1 MQQKSKVM
9 QISCIGPLECIIL
22 MKWSNMYIHLSSIAS
37 CVQGHRS
44 FWSLSQLLWG
54 RGKLH
59 PGQLASPPQ
68 GHTQTNT
75 PLRDNLKPLINP
87 WYMILDNL
95 RKYEEIL
102 YFFFNKFCLF
112 SFVFHWTSTEFLK
125 TQNLVFAWTTLS
137 CRWSQVRGSKC
148 VYIRIVELLT
158 KYYIRA
164 ILCMCVPCYFFLHYF
179 GQSKLH
185 LLNCCILTTN
195 YVAKEFF
202 CTNRRQMAVSVLFHQ
217 ALLCFVCSKT
227 RSWWVLS
234 LCNATLHTTI

>member
-1 MQQKSKVM
+1 M
-9 QISCIGPLECIIL
+9 
-22 MKWSNMYIHLSSIAS
+22 
-37 CVQGHRS
+37 HRS
-44 FWSLSQLLWG
+44 IGVHYSNEMIKYVHPSIFYCQLCAGSQEFLESISATL
-54 RGKLH
+54 
-59 PGQLASPPQ
+59 GQRQATPWPACQPPT
-68 GHTQTNT
+68 GPHSDKHTTKRQFKATYQ
-75 PLRDNLKPLINP
+75 P
-87 WYMILDNL
+87 MIHDFGQSEKVWRN
-95 RKYEEIL
+95 II
-102 YFFFNKFCLF
+102 FFFNKFCLF
-112 SFVFHWTSTEFLK
+112 SFVFHWTSIEFLK